1 MNKKERTDVYC
12 GSRVQITTHGIG
24 QPTEDVASSY
34 YLATD
39 YFPVPQS
46 IKQYSADATVVQVL
60 SWDPYQDKEVT
71 TSRTSLFFYDAQY
84 NYLGS
89 VSGVV
94 EVTTDASA
102 SPFMANAAWVRASV
116 YNSSSHA
123 LYPGRQAC
131 KDSIYGSYYLGG
143 PFVTVEYTYQ
153 QWESDEEG
161 FYLEDVAEAPEKPM
175 KYPFPASEWR
185 VEGGKVTN
193 ALLPDYVP
201 SGEGAFK
208 YASHLTDI
216 SIPRSVKFIGEE
228 AFRYTAL
235 TRVRIAEDCVFFP
248 TSFPE
253 GCAVELNDT
262 VEYGQLVDC
271 DGVEI
276 LDCEAVRLYVKGEVE

>member
-1 MNKKERTDVYC
+1 MNKNERTDVYC
-12 GSRVQITTHGIG
+12 GSRVQIVTHGIG
-24 QPTEDVASSY
+24 QPTEDVASEY

-71 TSRTSLFFYDAQY
+71 ISRTSLFFYDAQY

-116 YNSSSHA
+116 YVSSSTT

-131 KDSIYGSYYLGG
+131 KDSIYGDDYLSG
-143 PFVTVEYTYQ
+143 PSVTVEYTYQ

-161 FYLEDVAEAPEKPM
+161 FFLEDVAEAPEKPIEH
-175 KYPFPASEWR
+175 PFPASEWR